1 MHSLLYPINRNMRC
15 IEMMLCRF
23 LRLRSCRL
31 IETWDVLKFIFHSCQ
46 IRHCRRLIETWD
58 VLKWC
63 SNAAAI
69 PVRLWL
75 IETWDVLKCFRRAW
89 QRSFTTINR
98 NMRCIE
104 ILWSSTEEWWR
115 LINRNMRCIEISA
128 FRLHQ
133 AQLWQI
139 NRNMRCIEMNWENPE
154 TSNRMINRN
163 MRCIE
168 ILKPL
173 LAAPL
178 LMRLIET
185 WDVLKS
191 T

>member
-1 MHSLLYPINRNMRC
+1 MALLINRNMRC
-15 IEMMLCRF
+15 IEIRSNLCGLF
-23 LRLRSCRL
+23 SKWRL
-31 IETWDVLKFIFHSCQ
+31 IETWDVLKYPSSYFFAYHGKINRNMRC
-46 IRHCRRLIETWD
+46 IEIPSRQ
-58 VLKWC
+58 VHPIP
-63 SNAAAI
+63 AA
-69 PVRLWL
+69 
-75 IETWDVLKCFRRAW
+75 
-89 QRSFTTINR
+89 INR